1 MAPVIVIV
9 HVGLPFC
16 VKFIAGPYL
25 SPARPQPS
33 AARHCTTGPTLN
45 ESRLHEVG
53 GLYDY
58 IVVINCTGTRM
69 PRDSLF

>member
-1 MAPVIVIV
+1 MAPVIVTV

-33 AARHCTTGPTLN
+33 AARHFTTGPSPSGDSDSEAN
-45 ESRLHEVG
+45 
-53 GLYDY
+53 DY
-58 IVVINCTGTRM
+58 YLIVICICTGT
-69 PRDSLF
+69 PTSRDLF